1 MALPD
6 PRISEVRYSPASMA
20 DAQQGLIGFITVVV
34 DEALRID
41 GLALRR
47 TLAGDLRLSWPT
59 RIDRAG
65 EKHAVV
71 RPISDDARRQVEQAV
86 FDQLGI
92 ATGTSS

>member
-1 MALPD
+1 MGPD
-6 PRISEVRYSPASMA
+6 LRISEVRYTPAPTA
-20 DAQQGLIGFITVVV
+20 DAQQGLIGFVTLVV
-34 DEALRID
+34 DEALRLD

-65 EKHAVV
+65 SKHAVV
-71 RPISDDARRQVEQAV
+71 RPISDAV

-92 ATGTSS
+92 VTGAAP